1 MSYTVQFY
9 LGKIDKIKKLI
20 GSKKTAILDELDI
33 DDEEREYAETLLMGT
48 EQDPE
53 SGSEYGYAL
62 EKIVEHLF
70 GESEGVS
77 EFEELH
83 FADFEDSPLSWLSQ
97 SGPPV
102 ELPLNEDFPVI
113 GHRYLADMEKTLDD
127 WTDEKLENFN
137 LEVQKMLEGMLSV
150 FQNAVDSKRDIIT
163 FYY

>member
-9 LGKIDKIKKLI
+9 LGKIDKITSLI
-20 GSKKTAILDELDI
+20 GNKKTEILDELDI

-48 EQDPE
+48 EQDQY

-83 FADFEDSPLSWLSQ
+83 FADFDDSPLSWLSQ

-102 ELPLNEDFPVI
+102 KLPPNEDFPVI
-113 GHRYLADMEKTLDD
+113 GHRYLADMQKTLDEWSD
-127 WTDEKLENFN
+127 KKLENFN
-137 LEVQKMLEGMLSV
+137 PEVQEMIEGMFGV
-150 FQNAVDSKRDIIT
+150 FQKAVESKKDLVT